1 MFTQFKNLNN
11 LSLEFLGGPIL
22 AEIGKIKIGAKGR
35 VVESKKG
42 KTFRL
47 PEKFDHFVITMNL
60 KDPST
65 DTYIP
70 DEPLMKRI
78 AEETNQDPASLKLIP
93 VTLLFDDPNL
103 NFMVRFSCYKN
114 AQQWCVGDGEKAF
127 RLSEKNSGEREQ
139 VQCPCQRVLPDYS
152 GTDKCK
158 VFGRLSVII
167 RGVER
172 LGGVWVF
179 RTTSWN
185 SVRSIM
191 SSMLFIRQIT
201 GGILAGIPLVMSI
214 HPKTAITP
222 KGEIQTVYIVTLE
235 FHGTM
240 DELLQ
245 HSLKIRKT
253 RLEYKVQTEVLEEQ
267 IRKRFASL
275 PPVEFEEDERDI
287 AEEFYPESVLS
298 GDEDTRDAHPDR
310 PKTQQEEQKEQQ
322 KEPQPEEKPEE
333 KKASDGEKK
342 KQQKK
347 AAKQEKPETPDRA
360 KQQKKDTTAEEPSD
374 QALLTLW

>member
-1 MFTQFKNLNN
+1 M
-11 LSLEFLGGPIL
+11 
-22 AEIGKIKIGAKGR
+22 
-35 VVESKKG
+35 
-42 KTFRL
+42 
-47 PEKFDHFVITMNL
+47 
-60 KDPST
+60 
-65 DTYIP
+65 
-70 DEPLMKRI
+70 
-78 AEETNQDPASLKLIP
+78 
-93 VTLLFDDPNL
+93 
-103 NFMVRFSCYKN
+103 
-114 AQQWCVGDGEKAF
+114 
-127 RLSEKNSGEREQ
+127 
-139 VQCPCQRVLPDYS
+139 
-152 GTDKCK
+152 
-158 VFGRLSVII
+158 
-167 RGVER
+167 
-172 LGGVWVF
+172 GGVWVF

-287 AEEFYPESVLS
+287 AEEFYPESVPS
-298 GDEDTRDAHPDR
+298 DDDTRDAHPDR
-310 PKTQQEEQKEQQ
+310 QQEEQKEQQ